1 MSKHIQIAM
10 LALVLLSACASLAVG
25 RFHSHSLGLSIGVPA
40 LVISGWAFFGH
51 LITLDEDAPGSFFN
65 PVSASSSRTWHS
77 SLVELLAKAGLLAVV
92 CALVFA
98 GQ

>member
-10 LALVLLSACASLAVG
+10 LTIVLLSTCASLAVG

-65 PVSASSSRTWHS
+65 PVSASSSHIWRS
-77 SLVELLAKAGLLAVV
+77 SLVELLAKAALLVVV

>member
-1 MSKHIQIAM
+1 MAKHIQLVM
-10 LALVLLSACASLAVG
+10 LAIVLLSACASFAVG
-25 RFHSHSLGLSIGVPA
+25 RLYLHSLGLSVGVPA

-65 PVSASSSRTWHS
+65 PVSASSSRLWRS
-77 SLVELLAKAGLLAVV
+77 SLVELLAKAALLVVV